1 MMANDN
7 LNIEQELDQMKQQY
21 ALLQEE
27 LNQQHIADEKLLFE
41 TANNRL
47 RDWQRRQIKAIAL
60 VALIFIPSVIL
71 ITVRNGDPIIIIAA
85 WGMMSILAYHFFSQ
99 RKAYRRCKTLEEV
112 VDTMAYINSITPE
125 PLKVRLPKS
134 FIMLFFGFL
143 LIFKSSDNWIQPL
156 ILVTCTILVS
166 LHAGRKEQKKQRQL
180 FKGIE
185 DIIEEGKK
193 E

>member
-1 MMANDN
+1 MENDN

-85 WGMMSILAYHFFSQ
+85 WGMMSIFAYHFFSR
-99 RKAYRRCKTLEEV
+99 RKAYQRCTTLEEV

>member
-1 MMANDN
+1 MENDN

-47 RDWQRRQIKAIAL
+47 RDWQKRQIKAIAL
-60 VALIFIPSVIL
+60 VPLIFIPSVIM

-85 WGMMSILAYHFFSQ
+85 WGMMSIFAYHFFSQ
-99 RKAYRRCKTLEEV
+99 RKAYQRCTTLEEV

-125 PLKVRLPKS
+125 PMKVRLPKS
-134 FIMLFFGFL
+134 FIMLFFCFL
-143 LIFKSSDNWIQPL
+143 LIFKSSDNWIRPL